1 MKLISNSFGSCLHE
15 IRRRRSL
22 SQKVVAIEAGMDQ
35 SYLAG
40 MEAGRRPPPRERQ
53 LVRLINALEAS
64 PGEEKE
70 LRDAHALSR
79 LVGVV
84 EEVDPRRC
92 GAFATI
98 AFQLLKLPIEELQ
111 QVEVS
116 NLWVT
121 DESSNKEII
130 QMKS

>member
-15 IRRRRSL
+15 IRRRRRL
-22 SQKVVAIEAGMDQ
+22 SQKEVAIEAGMDQ

-53 LVRLINALEAS
+53 LVRLINALEAT

-92 GAFATI
+92 GAFANV

-111 QVEVS
+111 KVEVS
-116 NLWVT
+116 NPWLAH
-121 DESSNKEII
+121 ESQNKEAA
-130 QMKS
+130 QMKT